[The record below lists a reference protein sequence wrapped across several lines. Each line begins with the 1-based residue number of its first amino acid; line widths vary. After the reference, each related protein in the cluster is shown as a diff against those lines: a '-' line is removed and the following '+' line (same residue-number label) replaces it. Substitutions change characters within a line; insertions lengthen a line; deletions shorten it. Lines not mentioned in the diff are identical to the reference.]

1 MGCYTLIAF
10 RWLPETRPAGS
21 APAPGPGGASLGTG
35 SLDAADPPAPDAP
48 RRLRVFAAF
57 LPLHAATHGL
67 TFLWVTTLPIDA
79 ATGLALPT
87 PVWGVLFGING
98 LLIVLFQ
105 LRIAGAGEGR
115 SKPRVMALGVLLYA
129 AGMGVVAL
137 LSPTIAVLGLAVT
150 ICLVTLGEMLIM
162 PVVPAFVSDLSPATR
177 RGTYQGIALAAG
189 SIGAAAG
196 PPLAGAVLDA
206 APGATALWAGSA
218 LLLLVIAGGFVA
230 LGRMADRLAPASG
243 A

>member
-1 MGCYTLIAF
+1 
-10 RWLPETRPAGS
+10 
-21 APAPGPGGASLGTG
+21 
-35 SLDAADPPAPDAP
+35 
-48 RRLRVFAAF
+48 VFAAF

-67 TFLWVTTLPIDA
+67 TFLWVTTLPIHA
-79 ATGLALPT
+79 ATGLGLPT

-137 LSPTIAVLGLAVT
+137 LSPAVAVLGLAVT
-150 ICLVTLGEMLIM
+150 ICLVTFGEMLLM
-162 PVVPAFVSDLSPATR
+162 PVVPAFVSELSPATR

-189 SIGAAAG
+189 SLGAAAG
-196 PPLAGAVLDA
+196 PPLAGAVLDT
-206 APGATALWAGSA
+206 APGAALWAGSA
-218 LLLLVIAGGFVA
+218 ILLLVIAGGYVA